1 MFGKPTPGHRNMM
14 SRKMT
19 YLFSPDDDIGAGAR
33 SDIETAVDQKRSFFW
48 FVKKNLVKTNM
59 PIHL

>member
-1 MFGKPTPGHRNMM
+1 MM

-19 YLFSPDDDIGAGAR
+19 YLFSPDDDIGAGAG